1 MYPEPGGRRRR
12 FHDVLSPVGTL
23 RGGLEL
29 LVEAHPLVRL
39 VIWRRTMR
47 SRIGD
52 LENLAW
58 NADQT
63 SVGLALPQLAG
74 GSPPVCAKSLQT
86 IFHTPSIRASRK

>member
-1 MYPEPGGRRRR
+1 
-12 FHDVLSPVGTL
+12 
-23 RGGLEL
+23 
-29 LVEAHPLVRL
+29 
-39 VIWRRTMR
+39 MR

-52 LENLAW
+52 LENVAW

-63 SVGLALPQLAG
+63 SLGLVLPQLAG